1 MRTSKLLTISVT
13 VALLFFSSCG
23 GSSDEGSNDTGNSST
38 ETNTPK
44 QEAVSDIGI
53 GPITHV
59 EIGDEI
65 DEQLAMQGKE
75 IFEGKC
81 TACHQFDERYVG
93 PALAGVTKKQ
103 KPEWIMNMILNPD
116 RMVKENATAKKLLMQ
131 FNAPM
136 ANQGLT
142 QDQARSVLEYF
153 RKYNSEKFGSKDS
166 EGKTK

>member
-1 MRTSKLLTISVT
+1 MRTTKLLTITVS

-23 GSSDEGSNDTGNSST
+23 GSSDQGSNDTGSSSNT

-44 QEAVSDIGI
+44 KESVSDIGI

-75 IFEGKC
+75 VFEAKC

-103 KPEWIMNMILNPD
+103 KPEWIMNMILNPEEMTKKD
-116 RMVKENATAKKLLMQ
+116 PTAKGLLGEYMTQMTMQ
-131 FNAPM
+131 DV
-136 ANQGLT
+136 T
-142 QDQARSVLEYF
+142 EEDARALLEYF
-153 RKYNSEKFGSKDS
+153 RKYDAEH
-166 EGKTK
+166 